1 MFFTEDRS
9 FHHNTMKKYDA
20 YNKYVIRKPLFSYD
34 ILFNADKQIKNIE
47 ETVNDLIHNDDFV
60 TSVYWSS
67 PEVYQAIINYKE
79 HRLKTD
85 KIPKLI
91 HTLKKY
97 AIRAST
103 RCTPYGTMA
112 GVAIRDL
119 KNPAERSSVGR
130 KARIDME
137 FLAAIKSHIENNPGI
152 IYHLKYKAN
161 NTIASIPGQFRYA
174 EPIEKGE
181 KWTEQLSSLERNEY
195 LNTLSEISEPLRYEA
210 IKKLFS
216 SNFQED
222 EISDFLEELISMKF
236 LVSEL
241 QLALTSDNS
250 VKIRNVLQRLQ
261 QEGIDEVTPYLNILH
276 AVDHGIAII
285 EDTPVGYL
293 PLEEIE
299 KIKNLAG
306 EIGIHKKHLFHVD
319 LKHNSESSY
328 SLSDKTLRNINISLS
343 LLHKFGTE
351 NPVQKELDHLK
362 KIFTLKYESREVPLT
377 QVLDSEYGIG
387 FPADPQI
394 GNLQTSALLEGV
406 ATKDNENKSAETFH
420 SNSLL
425 DLIEQNPEETLYLEK
440 HTLGELDD
448 EPINSQNFC
457 VVGSPFGGDGF
468 HLQNVGASGANSILG
483 RFGLLDEEIETLS
496 RAIHQ
501 KEEELSS
508 ELIFADLIYIPEKR
522 TGNIARRPVLS
533 DYEIPIFAD
542 SGCTIDHQILLKD
555 IMISVDKGEII
566 LRSKKLNK
574 RIIPRLSN
582 AHNFHKSENAA
593 YRFLS
598 SLQSQNQK
606 NINLNIEYSKL
617 RKRYFPRIA
626 YKNIIL
632 HRACWIL
639 HEDDIHTIKKAP
651 SHITAL
657 KELFQQW
664 KVAQYVVLVQGDNE
678 LFLDTAHESYLQL
691 LLEEVKGST
700 MIQLAEWLQHADDG
714 NYSQQVVLPL
724 ENKSFNNKTKTP
736 QHTSSTV
743 QRSFAPGS
751 EWLYLKL
758 YCSSSISDTL
768 LRDAI
773 KPVLD
778 QLAEDEI
785 IQSAFFIRYTDPHHH
800 IRIRLQLKDK
810 HQYSEAVRQL
820 HEILDPYFQ
829 EESIWNI
836 QADSY
841 HREIER
847 YGAAYMQATEAMF
860 GYDSQL
866 IFTLLEDETFAAS
879 EEIRLF
885 SAVKNIDRWL
895 SIFHFSL
902 PQKLEFCQSV
912 EDVFLKEFNPELK
925 PHITSKYRILK
936 DDLHSFVI
944 SSYFEQEFE
953 KRDKNISQ
961 LTLDKNNLS
970 SYIHMSLNRWFSSEQ
985 RALELMT
992 YSFAV
997 KYYNRILNQSR

>member
-1 MFFTEDRS
+1 
-9 FHHNTMKKYDA
+9 MKKYDA

-34 ILFNADKQIKNIE
+34 ILFNADKQTKCIE
-47 ETVNDLIHNDDFV
+47 ETVNELIHNDDFV

-67 PEVYQAIINYKE
+67 PDVYQTIISYREK
-79 HRLKTD
+79 RLKAD

-112 GVAIRDL
+112 GVAIQDL
-119 KNPAERSSVGR
+119 KNPVHKNSVSR

-137 FLAAIKSHIENNPGI
+137 FLAAIKSHIENNRYI
-152 IYHLKYKAN
+152 RYNLRYKAN
-161 NTIASIPGQFRYA
+161 NTIAAIPGQFRYA

-181 KWTEQLSSLERNEY
+181 KWTDQVSSLERNEY
-195 LNTLSEISEPLRYEA
+195 LDTLSEISESLRYED
-210 IKKLFS
+210 IKRLFS
-216 SNFQED
+216 SDFDDD

-241 QLALTSDNS
+241 QLALTSDNTG
-250 VKIRNVLQRLQ
+250 KIRNVLQRLQ
-261 QEGIDEVTPYLNILH
+261 QEGVDEVARYLDIFN
-276 AVDHGIAII
+276 AVDHCIALI

-319 LKHNSESSY
+319 LKHDSESSFT
-328 SLSDKTLRNINISLS
+328 LSDKTLRNINTSLS
-343 LLHKFGTE
+343 LLHKFGSA
-351 NPVQKELDHLK
+351 NPVQKELDHFK
-362 KIFTLKYESREVPLT
+362 KIFTLKYESREIPLT
-377 QVLDSEYGIG
+377 QVLDSEYGLG
-387 FPADPQI
+387 FPANPQI
-394 GNLQTSALLEGV
+394 GNLQTSTLLEGI
-406 ATKDNENKSAETFH
+406 ATGKDKENNSAETFH
-420 SNSLL
+420 SNILL
-425 DLIEQNPEETLYLEK
+425 DLIEKNPEETLYLEK
-440 HTLGELDD
+440 QNLGELDE

-457 VVGSPFGGDGF
+457 VVGSPFGEDWF
-468 HLQNVGASGANSILG
+468 HLQNVGTSGANSILG
-483 RFGLLDEEIETLS
+483 RFGLLDEEIETLG
-496 RAIHQ
+496 RAIHR

-508 ELIFADLIYIPEKR
+508 DLIFADLIYVPEKR

-533 DYEIPIFAD
+533 NYEIPIFAD
-542 SGCTIDHQILLKD
+542 SGCTIDYQIQLKD
-555 IMISVDKGEII
+555 MMVSVDRGEII

-598 SLQSQNQK
+598 SVQSQNQK

-617 RKRYFPRIA
+617 RKRFFQRIA

-639 HEDDIHTIKKAP
+639 HEDDLHNIKKAASP
-651 SHITAL
+651 ITAL
-657 KELFQQW
+657 KEFFQQW
-664 KVAQYVVLVQGDNE
+664 KVTQYVVLVQGDNE
-678 LFLDTAHESYLQL
+678 LFLDTTHESYLQL
-691 LLEEVKGST
+691 LLEEVKSST
-700 MIQLAEWLQHADDG
+700 MIQLAEWLHHADDV
-714 NYSQQVVLPL
+714 NYSQQIVLPL
-724 ENKSFNNKTKTP
+724 ENKGFNNETKNL
-736 QHTSSTV
+736 QYTSSSL
-743 QRSFAPGS
+743 QRSFALGS

-773 KPVLD
+773 KPVLN
-778 QLAEDEI
+778 QLTEDKI
-785 IQSAFFIRYTDPHHH
+785 IQSSFFIRYTDPHHH
-800 IRIRLQLKDK
+800 LRIRLQLKDK
-810 HQYSEAVRQL
+810 QQYSEAIRQL
-820 HEILDPYFQ
+820 HEMLDPYFQ

-847 YGAAYMQATEAMF
+847 YGATYMEATELMF

-866 IFTLLEDETFAAS
+866 ILTLLEDETFVAS

-895 SIFHFSL
+895 SLFHFSL

-925 PHITSKYRILK
+925 AHITSKYRNLK
-936 DDLHSFVI
+936 DDLHSFVT
-944 SSYFEQEFE
+944 SSDFE
-953 KRDKNISQ
+953 KEFSERDRNISQ

-970 SYIHMSLNRWFSSEQ
+970 SYIHMSLNRWFPSEQ